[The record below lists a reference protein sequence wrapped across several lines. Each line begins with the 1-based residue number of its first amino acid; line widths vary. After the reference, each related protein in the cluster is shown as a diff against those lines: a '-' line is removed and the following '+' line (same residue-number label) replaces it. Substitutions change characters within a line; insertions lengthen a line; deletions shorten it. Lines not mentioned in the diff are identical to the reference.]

1 MSLGRGAGAPVGT
14 VPSACPAVRG
24 RELAVP
30 VRLRDL
36 RAPADGASFPELA
49 RPPRLRSWPRRPLA
63 AGR

>member
-1 MSLGRGAGAPVGT
+1 VRLGRGAGAPVG
-14 VPSACPAVRG
+14 ACPAVRG